1 MDNKSLENMKKAYYI
16 VTHDPKYNYMK
27 FKDYVI
33 KTFYAMNGKI
43 NYMVPASKLVFNV
56 PSIDDKMFQFGIS
69 NSCIVGINLF
79 NILIYACVKGCDEEE
94 KIKGLI
100 LHVVAHELSHLDQK
114 IDNILY
120 NENESYRWLVEV
132 SNDANSLMYIVD
144 HYDEL
149 QKLGYYDMS
158 LEYDLKL
165 TYHTED
171 YTVEDMSKRYVRVN
185 NITDKIVE
193 SLTALTTKDVNSY
206 LISPNF
212 NINNIRLEYIRL
224 DNTSTSRYVMLNG
237 KFIDQYDVLQY
248 IGHIAAENPN
258 RLDYIFT
265 PSYNDIDIKIFQYEH
280 VYDSPIYSIT

>member
-16 VTHDPKYNYMK
+16 VTHDPKYNYTK
-27 FKDYVI
+27 FKDYVV
-33 KTFYAMNGKI
+33 KVFYAMNGKI

-56 PSIDDKMFQFGIS
+56 PSVNDKMFQFGIS

-79 NILIYACVKGCDEEE
+79 NILVYACTRGCDEEE

-120 NENESYRWLVEV
+120 KENESYRWLVEV
-132 SNDANSLMYIVD
+132 TNDANSLMYIMN

-149 QKLGYYDMS
+149 QSFGMYDMA

-171 YTVEDMSKRYVRVN
+171 YTVEDMSKRYIRVD

-206 LISPNF
+206 LKSPNF
-212 NINNIRLEYIRL
+212 SIKKIKLEYIQL
-224 DNTSTSRYVMLNG
+224 DNSSVSRFIMMNE
-237 KFIDQYDVLQY
+237 KFLDCYNTLQF
-248 IGHIAAENPN
+248 IGEISAENPV
-258 RLDYIFT
+258 RVDYVFNA
-265 PSYNDIDIKIFQYEH
+265 SYDMLDIKIFQYEK
-280 VYDSPIYSIT
+280 VYDTPIYTIV